1 MQMLYIGSTAGH
13 SGKNLLCLGLGR
25 RMLDDGLR
33 LAFSKP
39 YGASPQRVGDVYT
52 DADAWVISET
62 LGLMQAPEQC
72 CPVVRTQDL
81 VALSLR
87 HQAGDLISVIS
98 RNCEEMAQDRD
109 ILLLAG
115 GGTLA
120 SGAMSG
126 VSGYHLIG
134 ELGAKV
140 VLVDR
145 YENDFYLDNLL
156 NARDCLGERL
166 LGVVINAV
174 DQEMNAALEE
184 TVLPFLAAEGVTAF
198 GSLPKDEL
206 LESLTVTDLVEMLG
220 AKMLSGA
227 RFAERLV
234 MRFFIGAMQVRHAHK
249 FFGGVRDFACIVGG
263 DRPDMQLAAI
273 EGGAA
278 CLILTG
284 NLYPSE
290 IILSRAEEYEVPV
303 LVVRSDTYSVAHRLE
318 RLRAAAPLRA
328 AGKIA
333 RAIELVGQRIDF
345 GRLYQALALKP

>member
-1 MQMLYIGSTAGH
+1 MHMLYIGSTASH

-25 RMLDDGLR
+25 RILDDGHK
-33 LAFSKP
+33 LAFCKP
-39 YGASPQRVGDVYT
+39 YGASPQRVGDIHT
-52 DADAWVISET
+52 DGDAWLINET
-62 LGLMQAPEQC
+62 LGLMQTPEQC

-87 HQAGDLISVIS
+87 HQAGDLMSVMT
-98 RNCEEMAQDRD
+98 RACQDLVQGRD
-109 ILLLAG
+109 LLLLAG

-120 SGAMSG
+120 SGSMSG
-126 VSGYHLIG
+126 ANGYHLIG

-140 VLVDR
+140 ILVDR

-156 NARDCLGERL
+156 NARDCLGEHL

-174 DQEMNAALEE
+174 DQEMNGALED
-184 TVLPFLAAEGVTAF
+184 TVLPFLAAEGIVTF

-220 AKMLSGA
+220 AKMLTGA
-227 RFAERLV
+227 KFAERLV

-290 IILSRAEEYEVPV
+290 IILSRAEEHDVPM

-318 RLRAAAPLRA
+318 ALRAAAPLRA
-328 AGKIA
+328 PGKIA
-333 RAIELVGQRIDF
+333 RGIELVGQRLDWDK
-345 GRLYQALALKP
+345 LYQALALGA